1 MTKTLDAR
9 LRAVED
15 RLSPSTEP
23 LTILRTVVN
32 IDGSQAE
39 IQTLRDKK
47 GNEWQRQQ
55 GETVHD
61 FVERVKAEAWRN
73 EWAVMVL
80 IGLQLH

>member
-1 MTKTLDAR
+1 MTMPLDSR
-9 LRAVED
+9 LKALEI
-15 RLSPSTEP
+15 RLSPCPEL
-23 LTILRTVVN
+23 LTIFRTVVFP
-32 IDGSQAE
+32 DGTQAE
-39 IQTLRDKK
+39 IQALRDKK

-73 EWAVMVL
+73 EWGVMVL